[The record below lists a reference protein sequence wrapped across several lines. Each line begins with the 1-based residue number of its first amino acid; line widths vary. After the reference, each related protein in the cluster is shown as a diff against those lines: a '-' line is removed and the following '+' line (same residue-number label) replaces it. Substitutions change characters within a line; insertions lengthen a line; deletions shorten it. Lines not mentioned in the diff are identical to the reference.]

1 MGSESSIE
9 RRSRSDAEEFRAFI
23 LRGNLVEIAVAFIMA
38 LAFAAVVASFVADII
53 TPIIAAIVGQP
64 DFSSLKVDIG
74 ESAISYGK
82 FLNAVITFRIVA
94 FVMFLIVKAYNLS
107 GPKAATT
114 TSCPFCKTDIAL
126 DATRCP
132 NCTSELQPA

>member
-1 MGSESSIE
+1 MLK
-9 RRSRSDAEEFRAFI
+9 EFKAFI

-38 LAFAAVVASFVADII
+38 LAFAAVVASFVADIV

-82 FLNAVITFRIVA
+82 FLNAVITFLIVG
-94 FVMFLIVKAYNLS
+94 FVMFLIVNAYNRMS
-107 GPKAATT
+107 GPKAAT

>member
-1 MGSESSIE
+1 MLK
-9 RRSRSDAEEFRAFI
+9 EFKAFI

-38 LAFAAVVASFVADII
+38 LAFAAVVASFVTDIV
-53 TPIIAAIVGQP
+53 TPIIAAILGQP

-82 FLNAVITFRIVA
+82 FLNAVITFLIVG
-94 FVMFLIVKAYNLS
+94 FVMFLIVKAYNRVS
-107 GPKAATT
+107 DPKAATT
-114 TSCPFCKTDIAL
+114 RSCPYCKTDIAL